1 MRYISPT
8 NTIALIISI
17 LGFISAYKAISSR
30 KNISC
35 ACMGTYW
42 KLPMT
47 KVTLLENGVMIVMIL
62 FMITFPNIAMNMDS
76 MGDDMSGML
85 MDENTIMSSEMMPTP
100 PGADDAMREH
110 CKMMPEM
117 R

>member
-1 MRYISPT
+1 
-8 NTIALIISI
+8 
-17 LGFISAYKAISSR
+17 
-30 KNISC
+30 
-35 ACMGTYW
+35 
-42 KLPMT
+42 
-47 KVTLLENGVMIVMIL
+47 
-62 FMITFPNIAMNMDS
+62 MNMDS

-117 R
+117 RWCEKYK